1 MQVPAEAVELSDDEG
16 VAVAECSEAR
26 GETRSV
32 VEVGAVDAGGEK
44 RVALQLEPGGEV
56 DHLPQVIPDL
66 LWVHWS
72 IGTSL
77 TASGRRGSA

>member
-1 MQVPAEAVELSDDEG
+1 VVQVPAEAVELSDDEG

-44 RVALQLEPGGEV
+44 RVAL
-56 DHLPQVIPDL
+56 
-66 LWVHWS
+66 
-72 IGTSL
+72 
-77 TASGRRGSA
+77 GSA